1 MPFSPKEDSMNRIKP
16 IEIVCHKGAN
26 EYAPENTFV
35 STQLCI
41 DWGMDFVEID
51 VSASKDGVLYLLH
64 GPEVDRTTN
73 GHGHLCDLLSED
85 IDRLDAGSWFHPQ
98 FAGERVPRLESFL
111 HWVKGKIKVF
121 FDVKAGVELQPL
133 IDLVYDVGLEHECF
147 FWFDILLSTV
157 RFRKL
162 DQHLPLK
169 VNINK
174 VKHVALVVEE
184 FGADIVEIELQ
195 SISQKLLDTCRE
207 YELKIMVNH
216 LRKEPEA
223 FRQILN
229 WGVDMVNV
237 DHGDLFARVAREFT
251 QYAT

>member
-1 MPFSPKEDSMNRIKP
+1 M

-26 EYAPENTFV
+26 EYAPENTFA

-41 DWGMDFVEID
+41 DWGMDYVEID

-85 IDRLDAGSWFHPQ
+85 IDRLDAGSWFHPR
-98 FAGERVPRLESFL
+98 FAGERVPRLEPFL
-111 HWVKGKIKVF
+111 HWVKGKI
-121 FDVKAGVELQPL
+121 
-133 IDLVYDVGLEHECF
+133 
-147 FWFDILLSTV
+147 TV

-162 DQHLPLK
+162 DQQLPLK
-169 VNINK
+169 VNISK

-184 FGADIVEIELQ
+184 FGVDIVEIGLQ

-207 YELKIMVNH
+207 YELKVMVNH
-216 LRKEPEA
+216 LRKEPEV
-223 FRQILN
+223 FRQILD

-237 DHGDLFARVAREFT
+237 DHADLFARVAREFT
-251 QYAT
+251 RYAT